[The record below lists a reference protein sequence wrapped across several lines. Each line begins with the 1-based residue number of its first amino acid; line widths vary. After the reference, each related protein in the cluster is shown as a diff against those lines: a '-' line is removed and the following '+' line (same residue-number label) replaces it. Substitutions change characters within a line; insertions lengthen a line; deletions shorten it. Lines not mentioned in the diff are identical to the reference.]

1 MITSQ
6 VRIKMISSYKDSDKD
21 SDDIDSEEN
30 WLFVYNLLMKTRP
43 NFTPK
48 ANCLMVQRAIKFIC
62 CDNCVTFFKICKSS
76 QLVTQ
81 SSTFV
86 YYQTKYWEG
95 IALSLTDS
103 KFTKSFVSTMKRYR
117 KEYIKYNLI
126 KYVVPHAVL
135 HKQKRMPKE
144 VISNVL
150 SYL

>member
-1 MITSQ
+1 
-6 VRIKMISSYKDSDKD
+6 MISSYKDSDED

-30 WLFVYNLLMKTRP
+30 WLFAYNLLMKTRP
-43 NFTPK
+43 SFTPK
-48 ANCLMVQRAIKFIC
+48 ANCAMVQRAIKFIC
-62 CDNCVTFFKICKSS
+62 CDNCVTFFNICNHK
-76 QLVTQ
+76 LKVETPTIVYNQ
-81 SSTFV
+81 S
-86 YYQTKYWEG
+86 KYWEG

-103 KFTKSFVSTMKRYR
+103 KFTKSFVPTMKRYR

-144 VISNVL
+144 VISRVL

>member
-1 MITSQ
+1 
-6 VRIKMISSYKDSDKD
+6 MISSNKDSDED

-30 WLFVYNLLMKTRP
+30 WLFAYKLVVMKTRP
-43 NFTPK
+43 NYSDK
-48 ANCLMVQRAIKFIC
+48 LNCHMFQVAIKFIC
-62 CDNCVTFFKICKSS
+62 HDDCVTFFNICNHKLKIETPTI
-76 QLVTQ
+76 VYNQ
-81 SSTFV
+81 S
-86 YYQTKYWEG
+86 KYWEG

-135 HKQKRMPKE
+135 HKQKCMHKE
-144 VISNVL
+144 VISHVL